1 MSNKHTMELFNR
13 EEQEILNQISGLY
26 VLFMKKATLSEI
38 IESNFDRKS
47 YFLKKTEDIIEK
59 AYSHNVD
66 SGKKIDVDVLTKYLY
81 NLNETA
87 MENEGLL
94 NNEGMDYIKKISDKL
109 IEGYTTK
116 EQELIGKLF
125 KKGEK
130 TVERV

>member
-1 MSNKHTMELFNR
+1 MELFNR